1 MIVDSNICCEI
12 SLGPFP
18 KTYNY
23 TVKGEDTISPPITL
37 LSFLK
42 SSCHLKMIENVSHLR
57 QGSEE
62 EKGIIV
68 SSSKGKVL
76 AR

>member
-1 MIVDSNICCEI
+1 MIVDSNICCDI
-12 SLGPFP
+12 SLGPLS

-23 TVKGEDTISPPITL
+23 TFKGEDTIFPQIAL

-42 SSCHLKMIENVSHLR
+42 SSCHLKIENVSHLK
-57 QGSEE
+57 QVWEE

-68 SSSKGKVL
+68 SSGEGKVL
-76 AR
+76 ARW